1 MLRSIFFLVIALT
14 GGWAHAQ
21 FDCIDPELI
30 NPDVVCLDIYDPVCG
45 CDGVT
50 YSNECYAVNYGG
62 VTSYTIGECGQNVEC
77 FDLSGIDFGLC
88 DMAMGVGL
96 INGDCTFIS
105 GCGWEVNGID
115 YSPYFFE
122 SMELCTSQC
131 EGTLCVDVGNVDFG
145 ECEMA
150 MGYAIVFGNC
160 TFVSGCGWVVDG
172 VDYAP
177 YFFDSFETC
186 NMACANQLCVDDNV
200 IDEQFQCEGVL
211 APVCGCDG
219 VTYMNACNAFYYHG
233 ITTSSVGGCA
243 CYDEAVID
251 INVLCIDIFD
261 PVCGCDNVTY
271 INSCVAYYMNGITT
285 FISGE
290 CPMGVGESTLSF
302 SKIYPNPVSDFVWIE
317 SNQNFDLR
325 VHNSLGQLVFEY
337 QSSEFR
343 VKLALG
349 DLPLTS
355 GVYIF
360 ELFGEHGARE
370 RKRIVVQ

>member
-1 MLRSIFFLVIALT
+1 MLRSIFFLVFALT

-30 NPDVVCLDIYDPVCG
+30 NPDVFCLDIYDPVCG

-50 YSNECYAVNYGG
+50 YSNDCYAVNYGG
-62 VTSYTIGECGQNVEC
+62 VTSYTMGECGQNVEC
-77 FDLSGIDFGLC
+77 FDLADVDFGLC
-88 DMAMGVGL
+88 DMAMGIGL
-96 INGDCTFIS
+96 INGECTFIS

-150 MGYAIVFGNC
+150 MGYAVVFGNC
-160 TFVSGCGWVVDG
+160 TFVSGCGWVVEG

-177 YFFDSFETC
+177 YFFDSFDAC
-186 NMACANQLCVDDNV
+186 NTACANPLCVDENV
-200 IDEQFQCEGVL
+200 IDEQFQCDGVL
-211 APVCGCDG
+211 APVCGCDS
-219 VTYMNACNAFYYHG
+219 VTYMNACNAFYYNG
-233 ITTSSVGGCA
+233 VTTSSVGGCA

-285 FISGE
+285 FVSGE
-290 CPMGVGESTLSF
+290 CPNNVQEQVPS
-302 SKIYPNPVSDFVWIE
+302 IARVYPNPVADLITVE
-317 SNQNFDLR
+317 LQERFDLLIY
-325 VHNSLGQLVFEY
+325 NTLGQQILNHEGV
-337 QSSEFR
+337 QGR
-343 VKLALG
+343 VELSTRNLG
-349 DLPLTS
+349 MSTGLYLIEVLTVS
-355 GVYIF
+355 GV
-360 ELFGEHGARE
+360 RE
-370 RKRIVVQ
+370 QHRVLVR

>member
-186 NMACANQLCVDDNV
+186 NTACANQLCVDENV

-285 FISGE
+285 FVSGE